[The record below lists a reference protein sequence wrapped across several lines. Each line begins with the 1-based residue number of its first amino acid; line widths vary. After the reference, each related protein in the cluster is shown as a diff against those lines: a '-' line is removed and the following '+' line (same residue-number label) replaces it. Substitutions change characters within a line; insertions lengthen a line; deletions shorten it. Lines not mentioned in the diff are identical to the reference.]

1 MIISF
6 KINLEEQYN
15 FINYIIIILNLRI
28 IHNILEIYTIEL
40 I

>member
-28 IHNILEIYTIEL
+28 IYNILEIYTIEL